1 MFDSNNDLFNE
12 FPKVANAYFEAANNA
27 HDVASWKPSHSVVME
42 AARRVGFQA
51 LRRRD
56 TGAGKRAFG
65 KHYNEVCKAFARGE
79 RFVVPE
85 FTETKIERLSERE
98 LLNRRAAGPKNIG
111 RLKDILEGRA

>member
-12 FPKVANAYFEAANNA
+12 FPAAADAYFEAANNA
-27 HDVASWKPSHSVVME
+27 HDVASWKPSHAVVME

-65 KHYNEVCKAFARGE
+65 KHYKDVCKAYLRGE
-79 RFVVPE
+79 RFKPVVIDKP
-85 FTETKIERLSERE
+85 KIERLSERE
-98 LLNRRAAGPKNIG
+98 LLTRRVVG
-111 RLKDILEGRA
+111 RQRVGDLKALLGRG

>member
-1 MFDSNNDLFNE
+1 MIDNDLFNE
-12 FPKVANAYFEAANNA
+12 FPELADAYFEAANNA
-27 HDVASWKPSHSVVME
+27 HDVASWKPSHAVVME

-65 KHYNEVCKAFARGE
+65 KHYNEVCKAYLRGE
-79 RFVVPE
+79 RFKPVVIDKP
-85 FTETKIERLSERE
+85 KAERLSERE
-98 LLNRRAAGPKNIG
+98 ILNRRAAGPKNIG

>member
-12 FPKVANAYFEAANNA
+12 FPKVADAYFEAANNA
-27 HDVASWKPSHSVVME
+27 HDVASWKPSHAVVME
-42 AARRVGFQA
+42 TARRVGFQA

-56 TGAGKRAFG
+56 IGAGKRAFG
-65 KHYNEVCKAFARGE
+65 KHYNDVCKAYLRGE
-79 RFVVPE
+79 RFKPVVIDKP
-85 FTETKIERLSERE
+85 KIERLSERE

>member
-12 FPKVANAYFEAANNA
+12 FPKVADAYFEAANNA
-27 HDVASWKPSHSVVME
+27 HDVASWKPSHAVVME

-79 RFVVPE
+79 RFKPVVIDKP
-85 FTETKIERLSERE
+85 KAERLSERE
-98 LLNRRAAGPKNIG
+98 LLKRRVV
-111 RLKDILEGRA
+111 GRARVSDLKQLLRS